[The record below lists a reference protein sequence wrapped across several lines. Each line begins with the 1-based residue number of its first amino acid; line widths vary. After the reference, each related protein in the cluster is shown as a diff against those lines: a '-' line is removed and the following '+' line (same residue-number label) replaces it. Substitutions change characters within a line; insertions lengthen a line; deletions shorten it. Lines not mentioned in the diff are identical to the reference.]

1 MEERERVVSTR
12 SEATDV
18 PPAATPPAGHDAA
31 GYRRGTAVSDRSVTY
46 RTSADYTVRR
56 VIDLIFGI
64 IIGLIAL
71 RILFLL
77 LNAREGNALV
87 AGILNL
93 SQIFVAPFEGILRWD
108 ALSARGS
115 VLDVAAIV
123 AIVGWVIVWW
133 LVKAVLN
140 VFRRDPYAS

>member
-1 MEERERVVSTR
+1 MEERERVVTTR
-12 SEATDV
+12 TDATDV
-18 PPAATPPAGHDAA
+18 PPAAAPPAYDAP
-31 GYRRGTAVSDRSVTY
+31 GYRRGTAVSDRAVVY

-56 VIDLIFGI
+56 LIDLIFGI

-71 RILFLL
+71 RILLLL

-123 AIVGWVIVWW
+123 AIVGWVVVWW